1 MKSKLYPVRFQG
13 EVRHVTV
20 PGSAGPE
27 PGPATEHEFATF
39 LGEAVEAYAE
49 ASNTLRPRIRV
60 SPDAGVGAA
69 SHGLVVR
76 IGDAEFRITVVRSR

>member
-1 MKSKLYPVRFQG
+1 MKSKLYPVRFRG

-20 PGSAGPE
+20 PGSGGPE

-49 ASNTLRPRIRV
+49 ACNTLRPRIRV
-60 SPDAGVGAA
+60 SPDAGTRAA
-69 SHGLVVR
+69 GHGLVVR
-76 IGDAEFRITVVRSR
+76 IGDAEFRIAVVRSR

>member
-1 MKSKLYPVRFQG
+1 MKSKLYPVRFRD

-20 PGSAGPE
+20 PGSGDPD
-27 PGPATEHEFATF
+27 PGPATEHEFSTF

-49 ASNTLRPRIRV
+49 ASNMLRPRIRV
-60 SPDAGVGAA
+60 STDAGSHAA

-76 IGDAEFRITVVRSR
+76 IGDAEFRIAVVRSR

>member
-20 PGSAGPE
+20 PGSGGPE

-60 SPDAGVGAA
+60 SPDAGAQAA

-76 IGDAEFRITVVRSR
+76 IGDAEFRVTIVQSR